1 MDSSPTT
8 SFGRATLPK
17 MLPSTKLG
25 PNLAEFTPFSD
36 GTSSTPRTITLITT
50 MKAKKS
56 PSKIMVD
63 APEGYHWMNQG
74 GRFYL
79 MKHDGEFKPHKG
91 ASLKMPFKVITS
103 HQ

>member
-1 MDSSPTT
+1 
-8 SFGRATLPK
+8 
-17 MLPSTKLG
+17 
-25 PNLAEFTPFSD
+25 
-36 GTSSTPRTITLITT
+36 

-79 MKHDGEFKPHKG
+79 MKHDREFKPHKG